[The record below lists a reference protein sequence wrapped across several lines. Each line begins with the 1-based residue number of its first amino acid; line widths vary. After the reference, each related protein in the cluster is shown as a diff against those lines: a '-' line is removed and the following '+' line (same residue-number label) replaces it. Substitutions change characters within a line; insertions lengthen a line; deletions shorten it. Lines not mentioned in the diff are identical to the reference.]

1 MEILLAIAII
11 GLIFS
16 LIYTNHTKKAYE
28 KTMKE
33 QGFDAGICGAIYR
46 YGLPN
51 ISERSLVNV
60 FANDEKLVIA
70 HKDIKKDIK
79 YEIDFPK
86 LTAVEFVNK
95 VEQLEKN
102 KSSLARAA
110 AGALLLGPL
119 GAIAGAASGV
129 GTKKEKGSFVVI
141 NYKSDGETKVI
152 ILQITTRIFKA
163 SKFAKEMRNRIIKLN
178 TENGTVKL

>member
-16 LIYTNHTKKAYE
+16 LIYTNHTKKAYK

-33 QGFDAGICGAIYR
+33 QDFDAGICGAIYR

-70 HKDIKKDIK
+70 HKDIK

-86 LTAVEFVNK
+86 LTAVEFVDK

-152 ILQITTRIFKA
+152 ILQIKTRIFKA

>member
-1 MEILLAIAII
+1 MKILLAIAII

-16 LIYTNHTKKAYE
+16 LIYTNHTKRAYK

-33 QGFDAGICGAIYR
+33 QGFDIGICGAIYR

-51 ISERSLVNV
+51 IKERSLVNV
-60 FANDEKLVIA
+60 FANNEKLVIA
-70 HKDIKKDIK
+70 YKDIK

-86 LTAVEFVNK
+86 LIAVQFVNK

-102 KSSLARAA
+102 KSSLARSV
-110 AGALLLGPL
+110 AGAILLGPL
-119 GAIAGAASGV
+119 GAMAGAASGV
-129 GTKKEKGSFVVI
+129 GTEKEIGNFVVI

-152 ILQITTRIFKA
+152 ILQSRAK
-163 SKFAKEMRNRIIKLN
+163 KFAKEMRNRIIKLN

>member
-16 LIYTNHTKKAYE
+16 LVLNSRSKKAFE
-28 KTMKE
+28 KIMKE
-33 QGFDAGICGAIYR
+33 QGFDTGICGAIYR

-51 ISERSLVNV
+51 IRERSLVNV

-70 HKDIKKDIK
+70 HKDIK

-86 LTAVEFVNK
+86 LTAVEFVDK
-95 VEQLEKN
+95 EEQLEKN

-119 GAIAGAASGV
+119 GAIAGAAS
-129 GTKKEKGSFVVI
+129 
-141 NYKSDGETKVI
+141 
-152 ILQITTRIFKA
+152 
-163 SKFAKEMRNRIIKLN
+163 
-178 TENGTVKL
+178 

>member
-16 LIYTNHTKKAYE
+16 LIYTNHTKKAYK

-33 QGFDAGICGAIYR
+33 QDFDAGICGAIYR

-70 HKDIKKDIK
+70 HKDIK

-86 LTAVEFVNK
+86 LTAVEFVDK

-102 KSSLARAA
+102 KSSLARGA

>member
-16 LIYTNHTKKAYE
+16 LVLNSRSKKAFE
-28 KTMKE
+28 KIMKE
-33 QGFDAGICGAIYR
+33 QGFDTGIRNAIYR

-51 ISERSLVNV
+51 TSERTLVNV
-60 FANDEKLVIA
+60 YANNEKLVIA
-70 HKDIKKDIK
+70 QEDLK
-79 YEIDFPK
+79 YEIEFPK
-86 LTAVEFVNK
+86 LTAVEFVDK

-102 KSSLARAA
+102 KSALARGI
-110 AGALLLGPL
+110 AGGLVLGPL
-119 GAIAGAASGV
+119 GAIAGAASWIGK
-129 GTKKEKGSFVVI
+129 KKEKGSFVVI

-152 ILQITTRIFKA
+152 ILQITTRIFKD

>member
-16 LIYTNHTKKAYE
+16 LVLNSRSKKAFE
-28 KTMKE
+28 KIMKE
-33 QGFDAGICGAIYR
+33 QGFDTGIRNAIYR

-51 ISERSLVNV
+51 TSERTLVNV
-60 FANDEKLVIA
+60 YANNEKLVIA
-70 HKDIKKDIK
+70 QEDLK
-79 YEIDFPK
+79 YEIEFPK
-86 LTAVEFVNK
+86 LTAVEFVDK

-102 KSSLARAA
+102 KSALARGI
-110 AGALLLGPL
+110 AGGLVLGPL
-119 GAIAGAASGV
+119 GAIAGAASGI
-129 GTKKEKGSFVVI
+129 GKKKEKGSFVVI

-152 ILQITTRIFKA
+152 ILQITTRIFKD

>member
-16 LIYTNHTKKAYE
+16 LIYTNHTKKAYK

-70 HKDIKKDIK
+70 HKDIK

-86 LTAVEFVNK
+86 LTAVEFVDK

>member
-16 LIYTNHTKKAYE
+16 LIGTNHTKKAYE

-70 HKDIKKDIK
+70 HKDIK

-86 LTAVEFVNK
+86 LTAVEFVDK